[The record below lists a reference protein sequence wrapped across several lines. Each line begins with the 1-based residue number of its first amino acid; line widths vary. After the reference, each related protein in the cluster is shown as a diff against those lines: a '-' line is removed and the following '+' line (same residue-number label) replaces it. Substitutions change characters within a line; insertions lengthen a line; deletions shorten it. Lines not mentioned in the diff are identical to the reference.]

1 MQSKKSGSSGIY
13 NCRSL
18 NPLLLWVQ
26 QVHVL
31 PTFSRSSLAT
41 STCIVSRP
49 DVRLCYYLADVC
61 LCSVPSCLRNFVA
74 LLFPI
79 LVSCS
84 EGIKI
89 WYELPGDS
97 KTNCRNKIT
106 QVSSLND
113 ACSLFL
119 FDSYYA
125 CIIALSFLFDSYYAC
140 IIALSFFKFFFVVRL
155 KNGPAVH
162 LWKCPAEIWPAS

>member
-1 MQSKKSGSSGIY
+1 MSTAGT
-13 NCRSL
+13 CTAD
-18 NPLLLWVQ
+18 
-26 QVHVL
+26 VL
-31 PTFSRSSLAT
+31 SSLAT

-49 DVRLCYYLADVC
+49 DVRLCYYLMSA
-61 LCSVPSCLRNFVA
+61 SVLSQAVWEILLHSCFQF
-74 LLFPI
+74 LFP
-79 LVSCS
+79 CS

>member
-1 MQSKKSGSSGIY
+1 MSTAGTCTADVLSILPWYEYMYCVKA
-13 NCRSL
+13 RR
-18 NPLLLWVQ
+18 PTVLL
-26 QVHVL
+26 
-31 PTFSRSSLAT
+31 P
-41 STCIVSRP
+41 
-49 DVRLCYYLADVC
+49 DVC

>member
-26 QVHVL
+26 QVYMYSRRSLLPCYEYMYCVKARRPTVL
-31 PTFSRSSLAT
+31 LP
-41 STCIVSRP
+41 
-49 DVRLCYYLADVC
+49 DVC